1 MELFIK
7 DFNRLEKEQNM
18 TDFYLNR
25 VLPITNFTQMMTT
38 FRSIAEDEEQLKK
51 LQQVQKKFFQDL
63 IPSDEDD
70 SQSIV
75 ESKFDDENPLKKGS
89 QKALSEGD
97 EAGSRNPSFG
107 SNLDKKDLD
116 LYSPKY
122 REIIQELK
130 NMK

>member
-1 MELFIK
+1 
-7 DFNRLEKEQNM
+7 M

-63 IPSDEDD
+63 NPVDEDD

-75 ESKFDDENPLKKGS
+75 ESKLDDQNSMEIGS
-89 QKALSEGD
+89 
-97 EAGSRNPSFG
+97 
-107 SNLDKKDLD
+107 
-116 LYSPKY
+116 
-122 REIIQELK
+122 
-130 NMK
+130 

>member
-1 MELFIK
+1 
-7 DFNRLEKEQNM
+7 M

-63 IPSDEDD
+63 NPVDEDE

-75 ESKFDDENPLKKGS
+75 ESKLDDQNSMVIGS
-89 QKALSEGD
+89 
-97 EAGSRNPSFG
+97 
-107 SNLDKKDLD
+107 
-116 LYSPKY
+116 
-122 REIIQELK
+122 
-130 NMK
+130 

>member
-1 MELFIK
+1 
-7 DFNRLEKEQNM
+7 M

-63 IPSDEDD
+63 NPVDEDD

-75 ESKFDDENPLKKGS
+75 ESKLDDQNSMVIGS
-89 QKALSEGD
+89 
-97 EAGSRNPSFG
+97 
-107 SNLDKKDLD
+107 
-116 LYSPKY
+116 
-122 REIIQELK
+122 
-130 NMK
+130 